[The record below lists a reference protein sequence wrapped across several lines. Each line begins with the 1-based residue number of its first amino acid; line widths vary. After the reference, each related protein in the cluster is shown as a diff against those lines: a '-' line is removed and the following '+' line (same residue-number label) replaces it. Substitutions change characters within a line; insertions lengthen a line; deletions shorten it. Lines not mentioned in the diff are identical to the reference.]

1 MIQHIPEL
9 LAHARGTKS
18 PIQKL
23 ALRAGWLLDG
33 IRDAPIQHPTV
44 VVHGERIAAIY
55 AGESYQPDPE
65 TEVIELGEATILPGL
80 IDCHLHLIGDM
91 VLPVHEWGHLPREE
105 LLRKAAKHAQQALH
119 AGVTTIRDCGAPAD
133 VVLELRGR
141 IEQGALPGPHVLCC
155 GQVVTTPGGHG
166 HFMGMEVQGVSS
178 VMEAVESL
186 LAKGVDFIKVMASGG
201 GGTPGTFPAD
211 SQFSLDELKAMVD
224 MAHRHGKRV
233 SAHAHS
239 AVAIAQCLEAG
250 VDTIEHATFITAAG
264 PRLDEALVARWAQSP
279 SMAIPTTACYRNPVQ
294 AGLPKPFIQKIG
306 MEGWDF
312 IRLHQRFLRR
322 LLDAGV
328 QMAAGTDG
336 VQVGVGPGD
345 IIDEVGYLAEV
356 AGSAWFGVRAA
367 TSLAAHALGLEA
379 DRGSV
384 TVGRRADL
392 VAVRGELWR
401 DLGKLREVLLVVKDG
416 QIAFVGAHPAR

>member
-1 MIQHIPEL
+1 MIQHISGP
-9 LAHARGTKS
+9 LANARRAKI
-18 PIQKL
+18 PIKRL
-23 ALRAGWLLDG
+23 ALRAGWLIDG
-33 IRDAPIQHPTV
+33 ISVTPIRHPTV

-55 AGESYQPDPE
+55 AGESYQPDPG

-91 VLPVHEWGHLPREE
+91 VLPVHEWGNLPREE
-105 LLRKAAKHAQQALH
+105 LLHKAARHAQQALH

-133 VVLELRGR
+133 VVLELRDM
-141 IEQGALPGPHVLCC
+141 IEQGALAGPHMLCC

-166 HFMGMEVQGVSS
+166 HFMGLEVQGIPSVIKAVVS
-178 VMEAVESL
+178 L
-186 LAKGVDFIKVMASGG
+186 IAKGADFIKVMASGG
-201 GGTPGTFPAD
+201 GGTPGTFPSN
-211 SQFSLDELKAMVD
+211 SQFSLEELRAMVD
-224 MAHRHGKRV
+224 VAHRHGKRV

-239 AVAIAQCLEAG
+239 VEAIAQCLEAG

-312 IRLHQRFLRR
+312 IRLHQSFLRR
-322 LLDAGV
+322 LIDAGV

-345 IIDEVGYLAEV
+345 IRDEVGYLAEV
-356 AGSAWFGVRAA
+356 AGSALFGIRAA
-367 TSLAAHALGLEA
+367 TSLAARALDLEA
-379 DRGSV
+379 DRGTV

-392 VAVRGELWR
+392 LAVRGELWR
-401 DLGKLREVLLVVKDG
+401 DLGRLREVLLVVKNG
-416 QIAFVGAHPAR
+416 QIVHVGDLK